1 MYGQTMA
8 TTDQSTDEPARRTAR
23 MELRLTEQQL
33 EHIEREAAR
42 EGVTKSLWVRRRL
55 FPKGRP

>member
-1 MYGQTMA
+1 MA